1 MLNQNKISRRIFA
14 LGMASAGIC
23 DAATPLINLNK
34 KHSSLVDLSSRGQ
47 LFGNDDSRPFLE
59 KNSLYF
65 DPEPELIK
73 YDAIE
78 KDFTPST
85 NYKPKRDFELT
96 LTNANT
102 GEKII
107 KSVRV
112 DTFNHGI
119 NYTELDYFLR
129 DWRENKIIRMNKQVV
144 DIFLQISEKALGDNN
159 ALAAQITSG
168 YRTNKTNSYLRK
180 LSRNVAKNSLH
191 IKGQAIDFTIHNIP
205 YAKLKNIAKEHA
217 FGGLGVYDNFIHI
230 DSGPFRRWRS

>member
-1 MLNQNKISRRIFA
+1 MHNQIKISRRVFA
-14 LGMASAGIC
+14 LGMASAGVC

-34 KHSSLVDLSSRGQ
+34 KHSSLVDLSNRGQ
-47 LFGNDDSRPFLE
+47 LFGNDDNGPFLE

-65 DPEPELIK
+65 DPEPELKKFDLIENNVTPGIK
-73 YDAIE
+73 YR
-78 KDFTPST
+78 PM
-85 NYKPKRDFELT
+85 RDFELT

-102 GEKII
+102 GEKLVKAI
-107 KSVRV
+107 RV
-112 DTFNHGI
+112 ETFNHGI

-144 DIFLQISEKALGDNN
+144 DIFLQISEKALGNNN

-191 IKGQAIDFTIHNIP
+191 IKGQAIDFTIDNIP
-205 YAKLKNIAKEHA
+205 RAKLKNIAREHA

-230 DSGPFRRWRS
+230 DCGPFRRWRS

>member
-1 MLNQNKISRRIFA
+1 MHNQIKISRRVFA
-14 LGMASAGIC
+14 LGMASAGVC

-34 KHSSLVDLSSRGQ
+34 KHSSLVDLSNRGQ
-47 LFGNDDSRPFLE
+47 LFGNDDNGPFLE
-59 KNSLYF
+59 KSSLYF
-65 DPEPELIK
+65 DPEPELKKFDLIENNVTPGIK
-73 YDAIE
+73 YR
-78 KDFTPST
+78 PM
-85 NYKPKRDFELT
+85 RDFELT

-102 GEKII
+102 GEKLVKAI
-107 KSVRV
+107 RV
-112 DTFNHGI
+112 ETFNHGI

-144 DIFLQISEKALGDNN
+144 DIFLQISEKALGNNN

-191 IKGQAIDFTIHNIP
+191 IKGQAIDFTIDNIP
-205 YAKLKNIAKEHA
+205 RAKLKNIAKEHA

>member
-47 LFGNDDSRPFLE
+47 LFGNDDSGPLLE

-73 YDAIE
+73 FDVIE
-78 KDFTPST
+78 NNFTPRIK
-85 NYKPKRDFELT
+85 YRPKRDFEVT

-102 GEKII
+102 GEKLV
-107 KSVRV
+107 KAVRV
-112 DTFNHGI
+112 DTFNNGI
-119 NYTELDYFLR
+119 NYKELDYFLR
-129 DWRENKIIRMNKQVV
+129 DWRENKIITMNKKVV
-144 DIFLQISEKALGDNN
+144 DIFLKISEKALGDNDTV
-159 ALAAQITSG
+159 AVQITSG

-180 LSRNVAKNSLH
+180 LSRNVAKNSLN
-191 IKGQAIDFTIHNIP
+191 IKGQAIDFTIDNIP

-217 FGGLGVYDNFIHI
+217 FGGLGVYNNFIHI

>member
-1 MLNQNKISRRIFA
+1 MHNQIKISRRVFA
-14 LGMASAGIC
+14 LGMASAGVC

-34 KHSSLVDLSSRGQ
+34 KHSSLVDLSNRGQ
-47 LFGNDDSRPFLE
+47 LFGNDDNGPFLE
-59 KNSLYF
+59 KSSLYF
-65 DPEPELIK
+65 DPEPELKKFDLIENNATPGIK
-73 YDAIE
+73 YR
-78 KDFTPST
+78 PM
-85 NYKPKRDFELT
+85 RDFELT

-102 GEKII
+102 GEKLVKAI
-107 KSVRV
+107 RV
-112 DTFNHGI
+112 ETFNHGI

-191 IKGQAIDFTIHNIP
+191 IKGQAIDFTIDNIP
-205 YAKLKNIAKEHA
+205 RAKLKNIAKEHA

>member
-1 MLNQNKISRRIFA
+1 MHNQNKISRRIFA
-14 LGMASAGIC
+14 FGIVSAGIC

-34 KHSSLVDLSSRGQ
+34 KHSSLIDLSSRGQ
-47 LFGNDDSRPFLE
+47 IFGNDDNGPFLE

-73 YDAIE
+73 YDVIE
-78 KDFTPST
+78 NNFTHRIKYRPQ
-85 NYKPKRDFELT
+85 RDFELT

-102 GEKII
+102 GEKLI
-107 KSVRV
+107 KAVRA
-112 DTFNHGI
+112 DTINHGI
-119 NYTELDYFLR
+119 NHTDLDYFLR

-159 ALAAQITSG
+159 SLSVQITSG

-191 IKGQAIDFTIHNIP
+191 IKGQAIDFTIDNIAH
-205 YAKLKNIAKEHA
+205 AKLKNIAKEHA
-217 FGGLGVYDNFIHI
+217 VGGLGVYDNFIHI

>member
-1 MLNQNKISRRIFA
+1 MHNQIKISRRVFA
-14 LGMASAGIC
+14 LGMASAGVC

-34 KHSSLVDLSSRGQ
+34 KHSSLVDLSNRGQ
-47 LFGNDDSRPFLE
+47 LFGNDDNGPFLE

-65 DPEPELIK
+65 DPEPELKKFDLIENNVTPGIK
-73 YDAIE
+73 YR
-78 KDFTPST
+78 PM
-85 NYKPKRDFELT
+85 RDFELT

-102 GEKII
+102 GEKLVKAI
-107 KSVRV
+107 RV
-112 DTFNHGI
+112 ETFNHGI

-144 DIFLQISEKALGDNN
+144 DIFLQISEKALGNNN

-191 IKGQAIDFTIHNIP
+191 IKGQAIDFTIDNIP
-205 YAKLKNIAKEHA
+205 RAQLKNIAKEHA